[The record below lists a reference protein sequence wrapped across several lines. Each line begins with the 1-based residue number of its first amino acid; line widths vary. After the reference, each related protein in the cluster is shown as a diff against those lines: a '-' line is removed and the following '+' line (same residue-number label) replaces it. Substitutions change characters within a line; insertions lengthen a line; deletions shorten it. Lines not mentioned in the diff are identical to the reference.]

1 MKAFLSV
8 VSLLMVLI
16 GTGWLFFPETM
27 LSWWG
32 VETESGQA

>member
-16 GTGWLFFPETM
+16 GTGWLFFPATM
-27 LSWWG
+27 LSLG
-32 VETESGQA
+32 RRDEASA